1 MEEELGPTDPSE
13 EDPVVV
19 EALSFSYAAADD
31 DDLDDRMVEVD
42 QVDVTQLVP
51 VGRLVAAA
59 AN

>member
-1 MEEELGPTDPSE
+1 M
-13 EDPVVV
+13 VV